1 MDFFFLM
8 DCACVLMDS
17 SSLVSG
23 FSSSLVLDFSFLA
36 MDSSLLVLDFFLAM
50 DSYPV
55 VTFSWADQLASVMA
69 FFQVS
74 FFL

>member
-23 FSSSLVLDFSFLA
+23 FSSSLVLDFSFLV
-36 MDSSLLVLDFFLAM
+36 MDSTLLVMGFFLAM

-55 VTFSWADQLASVMA
+55 VTFSWADQFASVMA
-69 FFQVS
+69 FFRVS